1 MISDSNEKNRSDGSI
16 AASDP
21 DGSPSHD
28 AAGLVALIEESNANG
43 CREWLDGCNGQE
55 AVRILSRLPDEQRER
70 LLALVDPAV
79 AADVVER
86 LPEVQAV
93 DALEH
98 LEPGVA
104 AAILAEIP
112 SDDRVD
118 LIKELDDSEAEAIFG
133 EMEPEE
139 AAGIRRLVAYDEDVA
154 GGLMITE
161 FLAYQDNAP
170 VQEVLADLEANAEKY
185 ADFNITYT
193 YVIDADGLLVGVVP
207 LRRFLLARRYA
218 TLASIMIADPSRVRD
233 DENLIALAIR
243 FRDEPFMGLPVVDEP
258 GRLVGVVERSG
269 VEHAMAEESDEAFRE
284 ALGIIGG
291 EELRTMP
298 LVTRSRRRL
307 AWLSLN
313 IVLNI
318 VAASVIAMHTDTL
331 EAVIALAV
339 FLPIISDM
347 SGCSGNQAVAVS
359 MRELSLGVTRPAD
372 LVRVLGKELGVGVI
386 NGLALGLLIGVVA
399 FVWKGNVWLGGVV
412 GAALMINTI
421 IAVSI
426 GGCVP
431 LALKGLKLDPALASG
446 PILTTVTDLC
456 GFLLVLTFASM
467 ALAKLSGM

>member
-1 MISDSNEKNRSDGSI
+1 VNQSAPEDGSRPTDEV
-16 AASDP
+16 ASGPATTINEGMDEGALAEMIG
-21 DGSPSHD
+21 DRD
-28 AAGLVALIEESNANG
+28 AGG
-43 CREWLDGCNGQE
+43 CTEWVEATHGQE
-55 AVRILSRLPDEQRER
+55 AVRALSRLSDEEREQ
-70 LLALVDPAV
+70 LLAMVEPDV
-79 AADVVER
+79 AAEVVER
-86 LPEVQAV
+86 LPEPQAV
-93 DALEH
+93 DAIEH
-98 LEPGVA
+98 LDANIA

-118 LIKELDDSEAEAIFG
+118 ILKELDAPGAEAIICL
-133 EMEPEE
+133 ME
-139 AAGIRRLVAYDEDVA
+139 AAEADDIRRMVAYDEDVA

-161 FLAYQDNAP
+161 FLAFPTTAT
-170 VQEVLADLEANAEKY
+170 VSEVLRDLEANAEKY

-193 YVIDADGLLVGVVP
+193 YVIDEAGALVGVVP
-207 LRRFLLARRYA
+207 LRRFLLARRGA
-218 TLASIMIADPSRVRD
+218 TLDTIMIPDPVRVTD
-233 DENLIALAIR
+233 LEPLVDLSIR
-243 FRDEPFMGLPVVDEP
+243 FRDEPYMGLPVVDAT
-258 GRLVGVVERSG
+258 GVLIGVVERSG
-269 VEHAMAEESDEAFRE
+269 VEHALAEESDEAYRE

-291 EELRTMP
+291 EELRSMP
-298 LVTRSRRRL
+298 LVVRSRRRL

-318 VAASVIAMHTDTL
+318 IAASVIAMHTDTL

-359 MRELSLGVTRPAD
+359 MRELSLGVTRPSD
-372 LVRVLGKELGVGVI
+372 LFRVLGKEIAVGVVNGIALGV
-386 NGLALGLLIGVVA
+386 LIGLVA
-399 FVWKGNVWLGGVV
+399 FLWKGNPWLGGVV
-412 GAALMINTI
+412 GAALTLNTM

-467 ALAKLSGM
+467 ALAKLT